1 MDNIVLLLT
10 RSSGKKI
17 LIPFNRIL
25 YIEDS
30 TVDDLR
36 IVALNYEYMPQ
47 IKVKESLEQI
57 EGWLRSCSLRGIK

>member
-30 TVDDLR
+30 AVYDLR
-36 IVALNYEYMPQ
+36 IVALDDEYMPQ
-47 IKVKESLEQI
+47 INVKESLEQI